1 MTATSGSTTTTT
13 TLVNQVFIK
22 ADPQKVWDA
31 ITDPKW
37 NERYGYKCPSEYD
50 LRPGGSYRTLASPAM
65 LGHGSPETIITG
77 EVIESDPPRKLV
89 HTWDGA
95 FDPAMAAEPA
105 TRLTYELEEIAPGV
119 TKLTVIHETEGAPS
133 VLYVVSGEH
142 PDAGGGWAWILS
154 DLKTFLETG
163 ESIER

>member
-1 MTATSGSTTTTT
+1 MTATSDSTTTTT

-37 NERYGYKCPSEYD
+37 NERYGYKCASEYD
-50 LRPGGSYRTLASPAM
+50 LRPGGSYRTLSSKAM
-65 LGHGSPETIITG
+65 LEHGAPEVLIKG

-89 HTWDGA
+89 HTWHGDFGP
-95 FDPAMAAEPA
+95 DMSAEPA
-105 TRLTYELEEIAPGV
+105 TRLTYEIDEIAPGV
-119 TKLTVIHETEGAPS
+119 SKLTVIHETEGAPNT
-133 VLYVVSGEH
+133 LFTVSGQH
-142 PDAGGGWAWILS
+142 PEAGGGWYWILS
-154 DLKTFLETG
+154 DLKTLLETG

>member
-1 MTATSGSTTTTT
+1 MTATTATT

-22 ADPQKVWDA
+22 AAPQKVWDA

-37 NERYGYKCPSEYD
+37 NDRYGYKCPSEYD
-50 LRPGGSYRTLASPAM
+50 LRPGGTYRTLASQAM
-65 LGHGSPETIITG
+65 RDHGGPEVIIGG
-77 EVIESDPPRKLV
+77 EVVECDPPRKLV
-89 HTWDGA
+89 QTWHA
-95 FDPAMAAEPA
+95 LFSPEMTAEPP
-105 TRLTYELEEIAPGV
+105 TRLTYELSEIAEGV
-119 TKLTVIHETEGAPS
+119 TKLTVVHEVEGAPNT
-133 VLYVVSGEH
+133 LYTVSGEH

>member
-1 MTATSGSTTTTT
+1 MTATSGSITTT

-22 ADPQKVWDA
+22 ADPRKVWDA

-37 NERYGYKCPSEYD
+37 NERNGYKCPSEFD
-50 LRPGGSYRTLASPAM
+50 QRPGGAFRTLASQAM
-65 LGHGSPETIITG
+65 RDHGGPEVIIDG
-77 EVIESDPPRKLV
+77 EVVEADPPRRLV
-89 HTWDGA
+89 QTWRA
-95 FDPAMAAEPA
+95 YFSPEMAAEPA
-105 TRLTYELEEIAPGV
+105 TRLTYEIDEIAPGV
-119 TKLTVIHETEGAPS
+119 SKLTVTHELEGAPNA
-133 VLYVVSGEH
+133 LFTVSGEH